1 MTTTT
6 TDFGNSLNLLS
17 PVWTHLTQLQ
27 PTRGEGIFLYDE
39 DGNQYIDFTSGIGV
53 VNTGH
58 SHPKVVK
65 AIQEQAPNLLFG
77 QMNCVIPPKTI
88 ELAAKLN
95 EVTPAHIDRFFFA
108 NSGAEAVEAA
118 IKLAKCAT
126 GRTNTIVFQ
135 GSFHGRT
142 HLTMAMTTSK
152 TVYRH
157 KYQPLPSGIFVA
169 PFPYA
174 YQYGWD
180 EATTIEFCK
189 QQLDLIFHG
198 QTEPNETAAIIIE
211 PLLGEGGYVP
221 VPKAFLE
228 FLRGVCTEH
237 GIMLIFD
244 EIQSGFGRT
253 GKLFCFEH
261 AQVNPDIIVM
271 AKGLG
276 SGLPISGIASTA
288 EIMDKWTPGTH
299 GGTYCGGSAITAA
312 AAVATLDVIF
322 EEELLQNTTERGEQL
337 VQGLKKLQQTYPS
350 IGDVRGMGL
359 MIATEF
365 TNPDKTPDALTTGR
379 ILEKCLEKNLLLLI
393 CGSYKNIIRWIPPLV
408 VTKEQ
413 IDEALAIFESVLYE
427 VVITNKR

>member
-1 MTTTT
+1 MNTTSILSS
-6 TDFGNSLNLLS
+6 SLDVLA
-17 PVWTHLTQLQ
+17 PVWTHLTKIQ
-27 PTRGEGIFLYDE
+27 PVFGEGIYLYDE
-39 DGNQYIDFTSGIGV
+39 DGNKYLDFTSGIGV

-58 SHPKVVK
+58 CHPRVVK
-65 AIQEQAPNLLFG
+65 AIREQAPKLLFG
-77 QMNCVIPPKTI
+77 QMNCVIPPTTI

-95 EVTPAHIDRFFFA
+95 KVTPSHIDRFFFA

-118 IKLAKCAT
+118 VKLAKCAT
-126 GRTNTIVFQ
+126 GRSNTIVFQ

-174 YQYGWD
+174 YQFGWD
-180 EATTIEFCK
+180 EATTIDFCK
-189 QQLDLIFHG
+189 KQLDLIFHG
-198 QTEPNETAAIIIE
+198 QTAPDETAAIIIE

-221 VPKAFLE
+221 VPAPFLQ
-228 FLRGVCTEH
+228 FLREICDEH

-261 AQVNPDIIVM
+261 ADVKPDIIVM

-276 SGLPISGIASTA
+276 SGLPISGIASSA

-312 AAVATLDVIF
+312 AACATIDVIF
-322 EEELLQNTTERGEQL
+322 EEGLLQNTVERGEQL
-337 VQGLKKLQQTYPS
+337 MQGLKKLQQTYPF

-365 TNPDKTPDALTTGR
+365 SNPDQSPNAEIASQ
-379 ILEKCLEKNLLLLI
+379 ILEKCLAKNLLLLV

-408 VTKEQ
+408 VTKEE
-413 IDEALAIFESVLYE
+413 IDEALAIFEEVLAKVSIKSV
-427 VVITNKR
+427 K